1 MEILDQDKSATIKST
16 NTVYN
21 TPPES
26 PVMPHPLFKTIGESL
41 DKPPV
46 APPRYKRKTKETPT
60 PNRISPSLNPIV
72 AAAHQDSSSDVLEKV
87 AHDLIRMGDEI
98 DQRLSFNENCAKID
112 DAAVAKVAAFDASKD
127 DQHLKG
133 RLLHDL
139 RASTNREKEMRKLSA
154 L

>member
-46 APPRYKRKTKETPT
+46 PPPRYKRKTKETPT
-60 PNRISPSLNPIV
+60 PNRISPAPNNEASNN
-72 AAAHQDSSSDVLEKV
+72 DDVLEKV

-98 DQRLSFNENCAKID
+98 DQRLSLNENCAKIEQETKSYIS
-112 DAAVAKVAAFDASKD
+112 AAGGKD
-127 DQHLKG
+127 QDQHLKG
-133 RLLHDL
+133 IF
-139 RASTNREKEMRKLSA
+139 ST
-154 L
+154 